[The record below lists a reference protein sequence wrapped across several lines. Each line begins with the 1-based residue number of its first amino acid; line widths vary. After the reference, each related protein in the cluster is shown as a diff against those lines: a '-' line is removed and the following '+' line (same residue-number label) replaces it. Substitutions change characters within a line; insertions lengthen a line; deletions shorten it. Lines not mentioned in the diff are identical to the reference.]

1 MKFSAKPSVKLSV
14 KFFAFI
20 LTAALGFAAASST
33 RAQNVAISADHL
45 YSMDGTA
52 PQGGPGLVLIRD
64 GKIEAVR
71 SGANLAAPAGY
82 QALHAVYVTPGL
94 IDTDTTT
101 GVSGAYNIPA
111 DQDQDESTDPNTAD
125 VHVRDSLNP
134 QDLLY
139 RYVNSF
145 GVTTLQVAPGDR
157 NPIAGVAGIFK
168 TVGPQSA
175 ITTVDQ
181 ISLRP
186 ESAMVF
192 NLGEG
197 PKETYGSARTA
208 PMTRMKTAEIIR
220 HALLDAQQYRAK
232 WDKWQKDGSDATKLP
247 TLDTRLAVLA
257 EVVAGKLPAI
267 FNAYR
272 ADDIDTAI
280 RIGTEFRLKYMI
292 ASATEAYLITDVVRK
307 AGVPVLLG
315 PVMQAPF
322 RHETANAT
330 YENAALVSQAGI
342 PMALMTGYEAY
353 VPKSRILIFEA
364 AIAAANGLGLEGAL
378 RAITI
383 SAAKILGVDGKL
395 GSLAAGKDADV
406 VLFDGD
412 PFEYTSHVQTVLV
425 GGAVTYQ
432 RAP

>member
-1 MKFSAKPSVKLSV
+1 MKLSTII
-14 KFFAFI
+14 FAACI
-20 LTAALGFAAASST
+20 GAALASSAQ
-33 RAQNVAISADHL
+33 AQNVAITADHL
-45 YSMDGTA
+45 YSMDGA
-52 PQGGPGLVLIRD
+52 GQGGPGLVLIRN
-64 GKIEAVR
+64 GKIEAAR
-71 SGANLAAPAGY
+71 SGANLTAPAGY
-82 QALHAVYVTPGL
+82 QAIHGVFVTPGF

-101 GVSGAYNIPA
+101 GISGAYNIPA

-125 VHVRDSLNP
+125 VRVRDSLNP
-134 QDLLY
+134 QDILY

-145 GVTTLQVAPGDR
+145 GVTTLQVAPGER

-175 ITTVDQ
+175 IATVDQ
-181 ISLRP
+181 LALRP

-197 PKETYGSARTA
+197 PKETYGAARKA

-220 HALLDAQQYRAK
+220 HALLDAQQYHAK
-232 WDKWQKDGSDATKLP
+232 WEKWQKDGSDPAKQPTVETKSEI
-247 TLDTRLAVLA
+247 LA
-257 EVVAGKLPAI
+257 EVVTGKLPAI

-272 ADDIDTAI
+272 EDDIDTAI
-280 RIGTEFRLKYMI
+280 RIGTEFRLKYSI
-292 ASATEAYLITDVVRK
+292 ASATEAYLTTDAIRK

-315 PVMQAPF
+315 PVMQAPYK
-322 RHETANAT
+322 HETANVT
-330 YENAALVSQAGI
+330 YENAALVSQANI

-353 VPKSRILIFEA
+353 VPKSRVLVFEA
-364 AIAAANGLGLEGAL
+364 AIAAANGLGLENAL

-383 SAAKILGVDGKL
+383 SAAKLLGIDGRL
-395 GSLAAGKDADV
+395 GSLTAGKDADV
-406 VLFDGD
+406 VVFDGD

>member
-1 MKFSAKPSVKLSV
+1 VKLSV
-14 KFFAFI
+14 KFSAFI
-20 LTAALGFAAASST
+20 SAATLGFVVAGPAQ
-33 RAQNVAISADHL
+33 AQNVAISADHL
-45 YSMDGTA
+45 YSMDSTT

-71 SGANLAAPAGY
+71 NGANLSAPAGY
-82 QALHAVYVTPGL
+82 QALHAAYVTPGL

-197 PKETYGSARTA
+197 PKETYGAARKA

-232 WDKWQKDGSDATKLP
+232 WEKWQKDGGDATKLP

-257 EVVAGKLPAI
+257 DVVAGKLPAI

-280 RIGTEFRLKYMI
+280 RIGTEFHLKYMI
-292 ASATEAYLITDVVRK
+292 ASATEAYLITDVIRK

-330 YENAALVSQAGI
+330 YENAALVNQAGI

-383 SAAKILGVDGKL
+383 SAAKILGVDNKL